1 MTSEKRAV
9 IFTGGHCEAALLLPE
24 DLSGDLIIAADS
36 GWLTA
41 KACGITP
48 SVIAG
53 DFDSSPIPD
62 IPDAEIIRVPAEKDD
77 TDTMLA
83 CNLAIGRG
91 VNSLSII
98 GGTGG
103 RTDHTFSNVFFL
115 ENLQSRGVKAT
126 ITDGANRIRILH
138 NEICTLPASHFFYF
152 SLFSLER
159 STVTVRGCKYPLTN
173 AVLTRDNPFAV
184 SNEITGNAAEIQVS
198 GAPVLLIESGAQ

>member
-1 MTSEKRAV
+1 MKCEKRAV
-9 IFTGGHCEAALLLPE
+9 IFTGGHCEPSLLLPE
-24 DLSGDLIIAADS
+24 DLSGNLIIAADS

-48 SVIAG
+48 TVIAG

-62 IPDAEIIRVPAEKDD
+62 MPGAEIVRVPAEKDD

-91 VNSLSII
+91 VNCLSVI

-115 ENLQSRGVKAT
+115 ENLLHRGVKAT
-126 ITDGANRIRILH
+126 ITDGTNRIRILQ
-138 NEICTLPASHFFYF
+138 NEVCTLPTSHFFYF
-152 SLFSLER
+152 SLFSLDR
-159 STVTVRGCKYPLTN
+159 TTVTVRGCKYPLTN
-173 AVLTRDNPFAV
+173 TVLTRDNPFAV
-184 SNEITGNAAEIQVS
+184 SNEITADRAEITVA
-198 GAPVLLIESGAQ
+198 GKVILAQSR